1 MAAGQCSCQL
11 PGHAVTGFRV
21 SHSLATLTN
30 CSAPAHSGI
39 TVQQPS
45 GVREP
50 ALLYHSVPKL
60 QHTCVALHLCPG
72 VLMTNKVNTAIC
84 RALIQG
90 DKKCWLLSKE
100 GLFSI
105 VHVNRTAQ

>member
-1 MAAGQCSCQL
+1 MAAAQCSCQL
-11 PGHAVTGFRV
+11 PGCAVTGFRV

-30 CSAPAHSGI
+30 WSAPAHSGI
-39 TVQQPS
+39 TVQQHS

-50 ALLYHSVPKL
+50 ALLHHSVPKL
-60 QHTCVALHLCPG
+60 EHTCVALHLCPG
-72 VLMTNKVNTAIC
+72 VLMTAIC

-100 GLFSI
+100 GLFFI